1 MRGGG
6 ALARIRTLLTG
17 DIVGRVADGDA
28 KRPGDAGAEMAC
40 ELTPLSPGV
49 ADIDTYPAFPSCT
62 GARHEGAGSKTE
74 ELMAGITSMDG
85 NDAETVLWALPRGL
99 ELPNLCVLASLGVFP
114 DEILAGETVLAIR
127 P

>member
-1 MRGGG
+1 
-6 ALARIRTLLTG
+6 
-17 DIVGRVADGDA
+17 
-28 KRPGDAGAEMAC
+28 
-40 ELTPLSPGV
+40 V
-49 ADIDTYPAFPSCT
+49 ADIDIYPAFPSCT

-74 ELMAGITSMDG
+74 ETEEPMAGITSMDG
-85 NDAETVLWALPRGL
+85 NDAETVLCALPRGL